1 MTKTEDQAEAVGRVG
16 CEAVGWGG
24 YGRLGGMWKAG
35 ADAEDREGSIRKTA
49 PSREEVICQHSFL
62 TVPVRSIS

>member
-1 MTKTEDQAEAVGRVG
+1 MGFSVSLMTKTEDQAEAVGRVG
-16 CEAVGWGG
+16 CEAVGWGGYEAVGWGG

-49 PSREEVICQHSFL
+49 PSRK
-62 TVPVRSIS
+62 